1 MNDTAFWIW
10 LLRTLG
16 PAAAIADIIN
26 YFGSPRALYEAGST
40 QWRLSGLLT
49 AKQIAALAKFSP
61 SESGGVM
68 KTCAENGWQIITPDD
83 LTYPQKLLELRNY
96 PPVLFV
102 WGDVQVLLQDVKI
115 AMVGTRRASNYGLRV
130 ANLLAGA
137 LAKSGAVVVSGG
149 ALGVDSEAHRG
160 ALRTHGKTIAV
171 LGCGLGTPYLLENA
185 PLRREIVRQGGA
197 VISEFLP
204 FCAASRT
211 TFPLRNRIISALS
224 LGTVVVEAG
233 ERSGSLITARYALE
247 QGRDVFAVPGDIIS
261 SAFTG
266 ANKLIHDGA
275 KPVFT
280 PMDILEEYAY
290 IYPDE
295 LRLENAQKTL
305 GEMLREAGVP
315 KAEPVSVKKP
325 QSRKPRETAKAP
337 KTPASSD
344 PPISSESPR
353 PAQSILPAGASD
365 AAKKVFAVL
374 RETPAQIDEISE
386 ATALPVQACLAA
398 LTELEL
404 YGCAAL
410 TQGKKYRK
418 V

>member
-26 YFGSPRALYEAGST
+26 YFGSPRALYEAGSA

-49 AKQIAALAKFSP
+49 AKQIAALSKFSP

-68 KTCAENGWQIITPDD
+68 KTCAENGWQIVTPDD
-83 LTYPQKLLELRNY
+83 IAYPQKLLELRNY

-102 WGDVQVLLQDVKI
+102 WGNAQVLLQDVKI
-115 AMVGTRRASNYGLRV
+115 AMVGTRKASNYGLRV

-137 LAKSGAVVVSGG
+137 LAQSGAVVVSGG

-233 ERSGSLITARYALE
+233 ERSGSLITARCALE

-295 LRLENAQKTL
+295 LRVENAQKTL
-305 GEMLREAGVP
+305 GEMLKETGVP
-315 KAEPVSVKKP
+315 TRTPAPVRPP
-325 QSRKPRETAKAP
+325 QPRKTREKAKAQEKLTPSEP
-337 KTPASSD
+337 KN
-344 PPISSESPR
+344 
-353 PAQSILPAGASD
+353 PAQSTLPAGASD

-374 RETPAQIDEISE
+374 CETPAQIDEISE
-386 ATALPVQACLAA
+386 AAALPVQACLAA

>member
-16 PAAAIADIIN
+16 PAAAIADIVN

-68 KTCAENGWQIITPDD
+68 KTCAENGWQIVTPDD

-115 AMVGTRRASNYGLRV
+115 AMVGTRKASNYGLRV

-137 LAKSGAVVVSGG
+137 LAQSGAVVVSGG

-315 KAEPVSVKKP
+315 KAEPISVKKP
-325 QSRKPRETAKAP
+325 QPRKPRATAKAP

-344 PPISSESPR
+344 PPISGETPR

-386 ATALPVQACLAA
+386 AAALPVQACLAA

>member
-1 MNDTAFWIW
+1 M
-10 LLRTLG
+10 
-16 PAAAIADIIN
+16 
-26 YFGSPRALYEAGST
+26 
-40 QWRLSGLLT
+40 
-49 AKQIAALAKFSP
+49 
-61 SESGGVM
+61 
-68 KTCAENGWQIITPDD
+68 
-83 LTYPQKLLELRNY
+83 
-96 PPVLFV
+96 
-102 WGDVQVLLQDVKI
+102 
-115 AMVGTRRASNYGLRV
+115 
-130 ANLLAGA
+130 
-137 LAKSGAVVVSGG
+137 
-149 ALGVDSEAHRG
+149 
-160 ALRTHGKTIAV
+160 
-171 LGCGLGTPYLLENA
+171 
-185 PLRREIVRQGGA
+185 
-197 VISEFLP
+197 
-204 FCAASRT
+204 
-211 TFPLRNRIISALS
+211 S

-305 GEMLREAGVP
+305 GEMLKEAGVP
-315 KAEPVSVKKP
+315 KAAPVPVKKP
-325 QSRKPRETAKAP
+325 QPRKPRATAKAP
-337 KTPASSD
+337 KTPD
-344 PPISSESPR
+344 PSEPSHTS
-353 PAQSILPAGASD
+353 QSTLPAGASD

-386 ATALPVQACLAA
+386 AAALPVQACLAA